1 MSSLL
6 QWLALMISPEHLI
19 AYLKTVTDITD
30 VVGTVDGSHV
40 PIVGELDKALGA
52 YMPTKAIIVTAVP
65 GPELQGN
72 THNLSRGRMDVRG
85 YGKTVAEAWKVANA
99 VYNHFRHRPRAAMN
113 GKTVISFRTDGGGT
127 QGYDPEGDWPFVFLE
142 YIMVMRD

>member
-1 MSSLL
+1 
-6 QWLALMISPEHLI
+6 MISPEHLI
-19 AYLKTVTDITD
+19 AYLKTITDITG
-30 VVGTVDGSHV
+30 VVGTVGGSHV

-52 YMPTKAIIVTAVP
+52 YMPTKAIIVTSTG

-72 THNLSRGRMDVRG
+72 THNLSRGRMDVRC
-85 YGKTVAEAWKVANA
+85 YGETVGEAWKVANA

-113 GKTVISFRTDGGGT
+113 GKTVISFRTDGGGI

>member
-1 MSSLL
+1 
-6 QWLALMISPEHLI
+6 MISPEHLI

-30 VVGTVDGSHV
+30 VVGNGGRQPCSHCGGV
-40 PIVGELDKALGA
+40 NQGPWRLHAHQGNHR
-52 YMPTKAIIVTAVP
+52 YQHRR
-65 GPELQGN
+65 PELQGN

-85 YGKTVAEAWKVANA
+85 YGKTVAEAWDVANA